1 MTLAEITTLANN
13 ITDENYEASLIKGY
27 VNYVIAR
34 INVTLDAT
42 LPYFTD
48 YVSSNYPT
56 AALSE
61 NYQRLLF
68 VSYASYAIKANDGS
82 LNEADRFRS
91 EFESSFRLLEENR
104 FKAIT
109 GEDYRGDNF
118 GNMYYMK
125 ADQGINVG
133 WFTTRNKGEEGF

>member
-1 MTLAEITTLANN
+1 MVKYI
-13 ITDENYEASLIKGY
+13 IKRY
-27 VNYVIAR
+27 INFVIAI
-34 INVTLDAT
+34 INVTLYAT
-42 LPYFTD
+42 LPYITD
-48 YVSSNYPT
+48 TDTYPS

-109 GEDYRGDNF
+109 GDDYRGDNF

-133 WFTTRNKGEEGF
+133 WFTTRNKGEDGF

>member
-1 MTLAEITTLANN
+1 MTLTEITALANN
-13 ITDENYEASLIKGY
+13 ITDENYENALIKGY
-27 VNYVIAR
+27 INYVIAR

-42 LPYFTD
+42 LPYITD
-48 YVSSNYPT
+48 TDTYPS

-61 NYQRLLF
+61 NYQRLIF

-109 GEDYRGDNF
+109 GTDYRGDNF

-133 WFTTRNKGEEGF
+133 WFTTRNKGEDGF

>member
-1 MTLAEITTLANN
+1 MTLTEITALANN
-13 ITDENYEASLIKGY
+13 ITDENYENTLIKGY
-27 VNYVIAR
+27 INYVIAR

-42 LPYFTD
+42 LPYITD
-48 YVSSNYPT
+48 TDTYPS

-82 LNEADRFRS
+82 LNEADRFKS
-91 EFESSFRLLEENR
+91 EFESSLRLLEENR

-109 GEDYRGDNF
+109 GTYQGTKF
-118 GNMYYMK
+118 GNMYYIK
-125 ADQGINVG
+125 ADQGLNVG
-133 WFTTRNKGEEGF
+133 WFTTRNKGKEGF